1 MTYLAVDRNG
11 TEAAFKRKP
20 TRKEGTWNDY
30 RRKYTYEEIIIPSV
44 DGYSH
49 EPVKKLDALN
59 SKSSSKI
66 ILPKGSIAKILGRPL
81 YWRDKPYK
89 LKV

>member
-30 RRKYTYEEIIIPSV
+30 KRKYIYEEIIMPSV
-44 DGYSH
+44 DGYSC
-49 EPVKKLDALN
+49 ETVKKLDVLN

-66 ILPKGSIAKILGRPL
+66 ILPKGSIAKILGHPL
-81 YWRDKPYK
+81 YWHNKPYK

>member
-30 RRKYTYEEIIIPSV
+30 KRKYAYEETIIPSP
-44 DGYSH
+44 DGYSR
-49 EPVKKLDALN
+49 ETVKKLDALN

-66 ILPKGSIAKILGRPL
+66 ILPKGSIAKILGHPL
-81 YWRDKPYK
+81 YWHDKPYK

>member
-20 TRKEGTWNDY
+20 TRKDGTWNDY
-30 RRKYTYEEIIIPSV
+30 KRKYTYEETIIPST
-44 DGYSH
+44 DGYSYKT
-49 EPVKKLDALN
+49 VKKLDALN
-59 SKSSSKI
+59 LKSSSKI

-81 YWRDKPYK
+81 RWHDKPYK
-89 LKV
+89 LKI